1 MPKGNRRLGFTLV
14 ELLVVIAIIAMLVT
28 LLLPAVQAARAAAR
42 RTQCSNNLR
51 QIGLGMLNYESTR
64 QHFPPGQVRSSPDAM
79 PMAWSAFF
87 LPFIEE
93 SAINDRIDFKKPLT
107 DEVNWAATGTHI
119 QTYLCPSTGRRSLL
133 RTADNRIGDMNRN
146 EQVDQRLGEGMACID
161 YLGISGPGKNIR
173 RANGD
178 KYLRNKGVLIGLK
191 DYPPEAL
198 EPKKIRV
205 QQITDGLSKT
215 VVVAECTGRGAFR
228 DGVWELDGAWAAGEN
243 VSAVKLPINPPA
255 AENWD
260 AEEIFSDHPGGA
272 HVLFCDGS
280 VKFLS
285 EDVEML
291 LLAAICTRSGRE
303 GIENQI
309 FQ

>member
-1 MPKGNRRLGFTLV
+1 MFKKPNRIGFTLV

-51 QIGLGMLNYESTR
+51 QMGLGMLNYESVNN
-64 QHFPPGQVRSSPDAM
+64 HFPPGQKRVAPNAM

-93 SAINDRIDFKKPLT
+93 SAISDRIDFKKPLT
-107 DEVNWAATGTHI
+107 DEVNWAATATHI
-119 QTYLCPSTGRRSLL
+119 PSYLCPSTGRRSIL
-133 RTADNRIGDMNRN
+133 RTNDDRIGDLNRN
-146 EQVDQRLGEGMACID
+146 EQVDRKLGEGMACID

-173 RANGD
+173 RADGE
-178 KYLRNKGVLIGLK
+178 KYRRNHGVLIGLK
-191 DYPPEAL
+191 DYPPERL
-198 EPKKIRV
+198 EPRKIRT
-205 QQITDGLSKT
+205 QQIIDGLSKT
-215 VVVAECTGRGAFR
+215 IIVAECSGRGAFR
-228 DGVWELDGAWAAGEN
+228 DGAWELDGAWAAGEN
-243 VSAVKLPINPPA
+243 VSAVKLPINPSPRD
-255 AENWD
+255 NWD

-272 HVLFCDGS
+272 HTLFCEGS

-285 EDVEML
+285 EDIEMA
-291 LLAAICTRSGRE
+291 LLAAVCTRDGQE
-303 GIENQI
+303 ATENNI